1 MVGAAMA
8 LTLSAPTGWTNFT
21 KDAATVVL
29 GTVSGGTGGTATA
42 TLFANTGTS
51 NAGTLYIAVK
61 VIRAVFATATAGDFA
76 TLQLVDTAGNSVPIW
91 TTRATGSNFVDQT
104 NFGDDFR
111 IPVGSSLRLNAQIT
125 TSTNGTAL
133 VFALYHQVD

>member
-1 MVGAAMA
+1 MA
-8 LTLSAPTGWTNFT
+8 LALTAPAGWSTFT

-29 GTVSGGTGGTATA
+29 GTVSGGAGGSATA
-42 TLFANTGTS
+42 TLFANTGHA
-51 NAGTLYIAVK
+51 NAGTRYIAVK
-61 VIRAVFATATAGDFA
+61 VIRAVFINATAGDFA
-76 TLQLVDTAGNSVPIW
+76 TLQLVDAAGNSVPIW

-111 IPVGSSLRLNAQIT
+111 VPVGSSLNLNVQIT
-125 TSTNGTAL
+125 TTTNGTAL